1 MITFAAKIK
10 RFNKQGEKTGWTYI
24 DISPTQAS
32 KLNPGKKVGYRVKG
46 MLDKYPFKGLALLP
60 MGQGAFILTL
70 NAKIRKAIGKGKD
83 DTLKVKLEIDGSK
96 FQMSGDFMDCLRDEP
111 RAMSH
116 FKTLSGSHQ
125 RYFSKW
131 IEDAKTIHTKTKR
144 ITMAVNALAIGHGFP
159 EMLRAQ
165 RAQNQR

>member
-1 MITFAAKIK
+1 MITFTAKIK

-24 DISPTQAS
+24 DISPALAN
-32 KLNPGKKVGYRVKG
+32 KLNPGTKLGYRVKG
-46 MLDKYPFKGLALLP
+46 MLDAYPFKGLALLP

-70 NAKIRKAIGKGKD
+70 NAKIRKAIGKAKD
-83 DTLKVKLEIDGSK
+83 DVLNVKLERDDSK
-96 FQMSGDFMDCLRDEP
+96 FKLSSDFIDCLRDEP
-111 RAMSH
+111 RAMNH

-144 ITMAVNALAIGHGFP
+144 ITMAVNALAIGQGFP
-159 EMLRAQ
+159 EMLRAN
-165 RAQNQR
+165 RKTKD